1 MWESN
6 PKGQQFIN
14 QVDVRFGSLADKPS
28 RPKIQLYPLLSESGQ
43 QFAPPNPPANRPAEA
58 AGNPLTGIRLTYE
71 TSYLPLFVSFV
82 SRAGI
87 GIALAQELG
96 PHLKSGRGSVRLT
109 NAGGI
114 RPC

>member
-43 QFAPPNPPANRPAEA
+43 
-58 AGNPLTGIRLTYE
+58 
-71 TSYLPLFVSFV
+71 
-82 SRAGI
+82 
-87 GIALAQELG
+87 
-96 PHLKSGRGSVRLT
+96 
-109 NAGGI
+109 
-114 RPC
+114 